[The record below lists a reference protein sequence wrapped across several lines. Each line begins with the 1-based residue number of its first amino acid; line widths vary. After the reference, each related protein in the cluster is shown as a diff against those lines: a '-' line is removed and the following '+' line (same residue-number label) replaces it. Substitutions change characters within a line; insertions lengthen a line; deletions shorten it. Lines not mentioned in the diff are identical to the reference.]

1 MKTANSPNIPGTA
14 AAAPRYSGYA
24 NCPPFMCSLP
34 NFHHLTPDQER
45 CGRINK
51 AEDNNIRL
59 VDMGDVGNV
68 QWLLRMLF
76 P

>member
-1 MKTANSPNIPGTA
+1 
-14 AAAPRYSGYA
+14 
-24 NCPPFMCSLP
+24 MCSLP

-68 QWLLRMLF
+68 QWLLRMLL